1 MYHKL
6 KTLNH
11 LNNFIQDG
19 GLRTKDKPKDLKNY
33 KYKISV
39 ITVVKNSVSGIEKTI
54 NSVLEQSFRDIEY
67 IIIDGNSTDGTK
79 EKIIKYENRLDYWCS
94 INDKGIY
101 DAMNYGLM
109 LASGKIISIINSG
122 DIFTPNAFKIISR
135 YFENNNQLDYL
146 FGTVERHYLK
156 NNVIIKSGF
165 NKKRIRYNFDS
176 QTCHSSGFFIKE
188 DVQQMIGLYNLN
200 YKCSSDYDLF
210 YKLLT
215 NNNYIGEATKKDEV
229 IGIVESGGFS
239 SKYGFWNRLIEET
252 KIRFDN
258 KQNIFL
264 IIIIFF
270 NVVIKNFL
278 KKIFK
283 N

>member
-1 MYHKL
+1 
-6 KTLNH
+6 
-11 LNNFIQDG
+11 
-19 GLRTKDKPKDLKNY
+19 
-33 KYKISV
+33 
-39 ITVVKNSVSGIEKTI
+39 
-54 NSVLEQSFRDIEY
+54 
-67 IIIDGNSTDGTK
+67 
-79 EKIIKYENRLDYWCS
+79 
-94 INDKGIY
+94 
-101 DAMNYGLM
+101 
-109 LASGKIISIINSG
+109 
-122 DIFTPNAFKIISR
+122 
-135 YFENNNQLDYL
+135 
-146 FGTVERHYLK
+146 
-156 NNVIIKSGF
+156 
-165 NKKRIRYNFDS
+165 
-176 QTCHSSGFFIKE
+176 
-188 DVQQMIGLYNLN
+188 MIGLYNLN

-239 SKYGFWNRLIEET
+239 SKYGFWNRLMEET
-252 KIRFDN
+252 RIRFDN